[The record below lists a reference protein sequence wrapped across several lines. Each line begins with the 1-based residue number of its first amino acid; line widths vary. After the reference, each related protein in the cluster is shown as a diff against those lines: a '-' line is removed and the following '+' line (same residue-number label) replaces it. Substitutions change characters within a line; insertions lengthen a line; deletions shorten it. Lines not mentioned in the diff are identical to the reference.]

1 MDQQWSARDQ
11 HRDAVLA
18 LLHRGHQLTRGEISH
33 RLRLTRT
40 TVSDLLGDLLE
51 SGVITVTESRAA
63 AGRGRPAE
71 VLGIHPGAVRY
82 IGIDFFHTGAT
93 ICLANSAAEVVATGT
108 VDYEPGAGWERRV
121 ATAQRL
127 IGDLTTGE
135 VHLGVLAG
143 IGIGLPGPNSASWD
157 GFAHRE
163 RPMEPFHMVRARIRE
178 LFADSFD
185 CPVLVDHH
193 IRFAALHEATSSGE
207 SDRHIVYLR
216 LSTGVG
222 GAVLGSGSAL
232 RGAHLL
238 AGEIGHMIVE
248 TGPEAA
254 ECRCG
259 RRGCLETVASQGAV
273 RQRWQD
279 IAGPDAGVESA
290 PDATPTPV
298 ADPVTLAGLEAALVA
313 EDPRALALVT
323 DLARTVGRALGLAA
337 LVTDPDEI
345 VLAGEVAVLLEP
357 VLPVLRETVAQNCLT
372 GADLELR
379 IASATTQQGARGA
392 IAALRSTDQ
401 LPDYFAASRTSRS
414 PYLTSGG
421 RHVR

>member
-18 LLHRGHQLTRGEISH
+18 LLHRGHQLTRGEISQ

-40 TVSDLLGDLLE
+40 TVSDLLGDLLD
-51 SGVITVTESRAA
+51 SGVITVTQSRPAS
-63 AGRGRPAE
+63 GRGRPAE

-93 ICLANSAAEVVATGT
+93 ICLANSAAEVVTTGT

-127 IGDLTTGE
+127 IGDLATGD

-238 AGEIGHMIVE
+238 AGEIGHMIVDP
-248 TGPEAA
+248 GPQAA

-279 IAGPDAGVESA
+279 IVAADAGVESA
-290 PDATPTPV
+290 PD
-298 ADPVTLAGLEAALVA
+298 PVTLSDLEVALGA

>member
-18 LLHRGHQLTRGEISH
+18 LLHRGHQLTRGEISQ

-40 TVSDLLGDLLE
+40 TVSDLLGDLLD
-51 SGVITVTESRAA
+51 SGVITVTQSRPAS
-63 AGRGRPAE
+63 GRGRPAE

-93 ICLANSAAEVVATGT
+93 ICLANSAAEVVTTGT

-127 IGDLTTGE
+127 IGDLATGD

-238 AGEIGHMIVE
+238 AGEIGHMIVDP
-248 TGPEAA
+248 GPQAA

-279 IAGPDAGVESA
+279 IVAADAGVESA
-290 PDATPTPV
+290 PDH
-298 ADPVTLAGLEAALVA
+298 VTLSDLEVALGA